1 MRDGKEVHEMNETT
15 RKMLAA
21 FAKTAVTDPV
31 QREAALAALAPRKE
45 ERPDKWIKT
54 KEALALCGFASWK
67 TLRRA
72 EKAGKLHP
80 RHLSARMVRWSR
92 NELEN
97 WLCGT
102 GVQA

>member
-21 FAKTAVTDPV
+21 FAKSAITDSV
-31 QREAALAALAPRKE
+31 QREAALAAIAPRRE
-45 ERPDKWIKT
+45 ERADKWLKT
-54 KEALALCGFASWK
+54 REALALVGVASWK

-72 EKAGKLHP
+72 ELAGKLHP
-80 RHLSARMVRWSR
+80 RHLSKRMVRWSR
-92 NELEN
+92 NELED

-102 GVQA
+102 GAQA